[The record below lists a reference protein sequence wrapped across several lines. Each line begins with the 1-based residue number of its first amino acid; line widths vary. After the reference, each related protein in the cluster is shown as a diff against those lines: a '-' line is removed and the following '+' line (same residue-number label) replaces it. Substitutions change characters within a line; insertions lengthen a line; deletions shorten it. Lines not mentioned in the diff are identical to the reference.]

1 MKLLKNI
8 RLYTGEEYFE
18 KGAVAFDED
27 GIVYAG
33 DQSAV
38 PGDIRADVIDGRG
51 GLCMPPM
58 VNAHT
63 HAAMVLLRG
72 VASDENLNDWLDK
85 VVPIEEKYDPQ
96 MIHDGTM
103 LAIAQMIRTGTSA
116 FADMYYHMHSVIDTA
131 LETGIRVNITR
142 GSSSREGV
150 DSHVG
155 WFRDYDGAANGN
167 IRVYMG
173 IHAEYTSDE
182 DIVSYAVG
190 TAASLGTG
198 IHVHV
203 SESAYE
209 VAGCRERHGCSPV
222 EYFDRL
228 GVFGL
233 PTIAAHCVHLTDSD
247 IALLGERRVN
257 VAHCPVSNLKLGN
270 GIANIKEL
278 AEAGANIA
286 VGTDGAS
293 SNNSLDMFRETK
305 AMSLLAKGSLEDPK
319 AMNAAESLRY
329 ASYNG
334 YRALG
339 FNNAGLLKAGMDA
352 DMIVLDSG
360 SFNMFPG
367 VDPVADA
374 VYSATGED
382 VTLNIVNGK
391 VLYAFG
397 EFKTLDIEKVRKEAY
412 ATACGLG
419 IV

>member
-1 MKLLKNI
+1 MKLLKNV

-18 KGAVAFDED
+18 RGAVAFDD
-27 GIVYAG
+27 GGIVYAG
-33 DQSAV
+33 AQSALTD
-38 PGDIRADVIDGRG
+38 GLRADVIDGRG

-85 VVPIEEKYDPQ
+85 VVPIEEMYTPQ

-116 FADMYYHMHSVIDTA
+116 FADMYYHMHSVIDA
-131 LETGIRVNITR
+131 VLETGIRANITR

-150 DSHVG
+150 DSHVS
-155 WFRDYDGAANGN
+155 WFKDHDGAANGN
-167 IRVYMG
+167 LRVYMG

-182 DIVSYAVG
+182 DIVSYAAD

-209 VAGCRERHGCSPV
+209 VAGCVERHGCSPV

-228 GVFGL
+228 GVFDL
-233 PTIAAHCVHLTDSD
+233 PTIAAHCVHLTGSD
-247 IALLGERRVN
+247 IALLGSKHVN
-257 VAHCPVSNLKLGN
+257 IAHCPLSNLKLGN
-270 GIANIKEL
+270 GIAPVRDL
-278 AEAGANIA
+278 MGSGAAIA

-305 AMSLLAKGSLEDPK
+305 AMSLLAKGSLNDPK
-319 AMNAAESLRY
+319 AMSAEESLRC
-329 ASYNG
+329 ASLNG

-339 FNNAGLLKAGMDA
+339 FGNAGLIKAGMDA
-352 DMIVLDSG
+352 DMIVLDSA

-367 VDPVADA
+367 VDPAADA

-382 VTLNIVNGK
+382 VILNIVNGK

-397 EFKTLDIEKVRKEAY
+397 EFKTLDIDKVRKEAY
-412 ATACGLG
+412 ATARELG